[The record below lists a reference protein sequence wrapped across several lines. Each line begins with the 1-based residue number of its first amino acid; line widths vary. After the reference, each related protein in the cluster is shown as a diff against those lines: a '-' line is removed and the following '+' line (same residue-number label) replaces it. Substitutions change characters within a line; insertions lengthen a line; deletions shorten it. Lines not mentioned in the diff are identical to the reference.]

1 MTDKKLKILYLDF
14 AIPYL
19 LKDSDNVSGGAA
31 AEWLSWI
38 EGIKTTGNKIGI
50 LTWKGAKQIN

>member
-19 LKDSDNVSGGAA
+19 LKDSDNASGGAA

-38 EGIKTTGNKIGI
+38 EGIIKTVMK
-50 LTWKGAKQIN
+50 LVF